1 MTTYRATIAEVQTV
15 VAEMHAIPREAL
27 KSGCRKRIWAWP
39 RQEAMKLARELTGQ
53 SYPQIAW
60 HFGDRDHTT
69 VLYADRKIKVRETVD
84 PKLAARLAECRA
96 RIAALVLLR
105 IGKLVAMEQPG
116 SSSDWTPPPP
126 MQICKPDV
134 VVASIDMI
142 SWRALG
148 GEIRVAA

>member
-1 MTTYRATIAEVQTV
+1 MTTFKATISEVQSV
-15 VAEMHAIPREAL
+15 VAEIHNIPREAL
-27 KSGCRKRIWAWP
+27 KSNCRKRIWAWP
-39 RQEAMKLARELTGQ
+39 RQEAMMLARELTGA
-53 SYPQIAW
+53 SYPLLAR

-69 VLYADRKIKVRETVD
+69 CLYADRKIKRNEATD
-84 PKLAARLAECRA
+84 AKLAARLAECRA
-96 RIAALVLLR
+96 RIAELVSLR
-105 IGKLVAMEQPG
+105 IGKLVSKQAG

-126 MQICKPDV
+126 MQLAKPDV